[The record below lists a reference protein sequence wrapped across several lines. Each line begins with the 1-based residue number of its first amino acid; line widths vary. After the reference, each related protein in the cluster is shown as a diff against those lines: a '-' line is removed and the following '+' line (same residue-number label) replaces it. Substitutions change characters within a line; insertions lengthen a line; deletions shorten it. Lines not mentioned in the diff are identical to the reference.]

1 MEQEQF
7 QKTKPFNGA
16 NIKIVK
22 LVNGEEV
29 VCHMLTG
36 KQQLPTDS
44 PLLRLDRP
52 LQIKYVPQIT
62 PTGFRDYIALIR
74 WASYT
79 KDKII
84 TIPKDKIM
92 TITQADGDMAN
103 TYAKLANDYDN
114 VSKPKK
120 KQSRHQ
126 FAEMTDEEH
135 RKLNEIFDEEERD
148 SLFPFLKNRTLH

>member
-7 QKTKPFNGA
+7 QKTKQFNGA

-114 VSKPKK
+114 VSD
-120 KQSRHQ
+120 
-126 FAEMTDEEH
+126 FE
-135 RKLNEIFDEEERD
+135 
-148 SLFPFLKNRTLH
+148 

>member
-62 PTGFRDYIALIR
+62 PTGFRDYIALIK
-74 WASYT
+74 WAGYT
-79 KDKII
+79 NDKIV
-84 TIPKDKIM
+84 TIPKDKIL
-92 TITQADGDMAN
+92 TITTANGDMAN
-103 TYAKLANDYDN
+103 SYAGLANNYDKIT
-114 VSKPKK
+114 SPKK
-120 KQSRHQ
+120 NKKRYNQV
-126 FAEMTDEEH
+126 ELDEQENE
-135 RKLNEIFDEEERD
+135 KLQEIFNEEERD
-148 SLFPFLKNRTLH
+148 DLFPFLKKRTLH